1 MVCSLAESRVL
12 RTSADDSPIESVP
25 VADVS
30 VVIPV
35 YNGAEFLAETLD
47 SVLAQTIRPREIIVV
62 DDGSTD
68 PQVQRVLGGYDGR
81 VVVIRQSHKG
91 QAMARNQGVRASR
104 GRWIAIL
111 DADDLWRPDK
121 LQQQLAVSDDTDLVY
136 TGVRLFGAMDR
147 VATTRPTAPEM
158 SPADTFRRLLRDN
171 FITHSS
177 VLIRR
182 SAFERV
188 GGYDVRLKRAVDW
201 DLWLRLSAAGCR
213 FRCACEA
220 LTLYRW
226 RNDSISKHHRI
237 ACRDRVRVL
246 RKALAHPSADRLSGA
261 IRRRALAEVWR
272 VCGWFAEPDD
282 RWLALQCYAC
292 SVWYRPLSASVW
304 RAVLRTLSRSARE

>member
-1 MVCSLAESRVL
+1 MVSSLAESRVH
-12 RTSADDSPIESVP
+12 RSTVDGAWIEGVP

-35 YNGAEFLAETLD
+35 YNGAEYLADTLN
-47 SVLAQTIRPREIIVV
+47 SVLDQTIRPREIIVV

-68 PQVQRVLGGYDGR
+68 PAVQRILDGYAGR
-81 VVVIRQSHKG
+81 IVVVRQSHQG
-91 QAMARNQGVRASR
+91 QAMARNQGVRAGR

-121 LQQQLAVSDDTDLVY
+121 LQRQLAVSADTDLVY
-136 TGVRLFGAMDR
+136 TGVRLFGAVDR
-147 VATTRPTAPEM
+147 VATFRQDATEM
-158 SPADTFRRLLRDN
+158 SPAETFRRLLGDN

-201 DLWLRLSAAGCR
+201 DLWLRLSAAGFR

-226 RNDSISKHHRI
+226 RNDSISKHHEI
-237 ACRDRVRVL
+237 ACRDRIKVL
-246 RKALAHPSADRLSGA
+246 RKALAHPSADRLSGSF
-261 IRRRALAEVWR
+261 RRKTLAEVWR
-272 VCGWFAEPDD
+272 VCGWFAEPDNG
-282 RWLALQCYAC
+282 WLALQCYAR
-292 SVWYRPLSASVW
+292 SVCYRPLSAKVW
-304 RAVLRTLSRSARE
+304 RAALRTLIRSVRK

>member
-1 MVCSLAESRVL
+1 MVCALTESRVL
-12 RTSADDSPIESVP
+12 QPSADASLIERVAE
-25 VADVS
+25 ADVS

-35 YNGAEFLAETLD
+35 YNGAEYLAETLN
-47 SVLAQTIRPREIIVV
+47 SVLAQTVRPREIIVV

-68 PQVQRVLGGYDGR
+68 PEVQRVLGGYAGQIM
-81 VVVIRQSHKG
+81 VMRQSHQG
-91 QAMARNQGVRASR
+91 QAMARNRGVRGSR

-121 LQQQLAVSDDTDLVY
+121 LQQQLAVSAETDLVY
-136 TGVRLFGAMDR
+136 TGVRLFGAVDR
-147 VATTRPTAPEM
+147 AATVRQEASEM
-158 SPADTFRRLLRDN
+158 SPAVTFRRLLRDN

-226 RNDSISKHHRI
+226 RNDSISRDHQI
-237 ACRDRVRVL
+237 ACRDRVKVL
-246 RKALAHPSADRLSGA
+246 RKALAHPSADRLSGSFH
-261 IRRRALAEVWR
+261 RSALAEVWR

-282 RWLALQCYAC
+282 RWLALQCYAR
-292 SVWYRPLSASVW
+292 SVWYRPLSATVW
-304 RAVLRTLSRSARE
+304 RAALRTLIRSVRK